1 MLVQKITR
9 GSQSFYRRGN
19 DGKLYKTVEEAENS
33 GTSMKKKG
41 IDGKAC
47 WEGYRYAG
55 TKNGKDSCV
64 KVKGK

>member
-1 MLVQKITR
+1 MLIQRITK
-9 GSQSFYRRGN
+9 GGQSFYRQGQ
-19 DGKLYKTVEEAENS
+19 DGKLYKTKEEAES
-33 GTSMKKKG
+33 GKKKG

-55 TKNGKDSCV
+55 TKNGKDKCV